1 MSEVFDD
8 SVETSSF
15 DDVSTDTTDTSSFS
29 DTVDVSGLMD
39 DISTEQL
46 ESFDVEP
53 LDSSFDA
60 ELSTAEAA
68 DIDSLMDNAADT
80 YTTEDVRSR
89 AQSIFR

>member
-46 ESFDVEP
+46 E
-53 LDSSFDA
+53 
-60 ELSTAEAA
+60 
-68 DIDSLMDNAADT
+68 
-80 YTTEDVRSR
+80 
-89 AQSIFR
+89 